1 MSHPILE
8 NRPTVGTVSASG
20 LRRNPDSDVGRK
32 EIVVGLVM
40 A

>member
-1 MSHPILE
+1 MSHPVLE
-8 NRPTVGTVSASG
+8 TVRTVSASG

-32 EIVVGLVM
+32 ENVVGLVI